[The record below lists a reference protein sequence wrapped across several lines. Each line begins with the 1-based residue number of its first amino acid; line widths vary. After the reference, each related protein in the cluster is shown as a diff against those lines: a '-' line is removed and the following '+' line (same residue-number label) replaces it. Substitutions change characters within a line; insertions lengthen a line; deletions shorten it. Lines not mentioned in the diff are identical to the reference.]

1 MAAMTGV
8 AGLPVMG
15 PEAGTR
21 LDRPGVPVGA
31 RTVPAGA
38 RVDPA
43 GPAVPAGAPED
54 RRRPVGTPDRSSSH
68 QSRPADIGRPG
79 AIVSSQSGNVGA
91 QRGVHLVAEREAARV
106 SVGLGG
112 VEAVGHV
119 GVADPV
125 FEVDE
130 AE

>member
-1 MAAMTGV
+1 MTGV

-21 LDRPGVPVGA
+21 LDRPGVPGGA

-43 GPAVPAGAPED
+43 GLAAPAGARED
-54 RRRPVGTPDRSSSH
+54 HRRRPVGTPDRSSSH
-68 QSRPADIGRPG
+68 QSRPTDIGRPG
-79 AIVSSQSGNVGA
+79 AIVSSQSGNADA
-91 QRGVHLVAEREAARV
+91 QRGVHLVAEREAAWV
-106 SVGLGG
+106 GVGLGG

>member
-43 GPAVPAGAPED
+43 GLVVPAGAPED
-54 RRRPVGTPDRSSSH
+54 RRRPVGTPDRSSSIN
-68 QSRPADIGRPG
+68 RALPALSGG
-79 AIVSSQSGNVGA
+79 ARLLWVS
-91 QRGVHLVAEREAARV
+91 
-106 SVGLGG
+106 
-112 VEAVGHV
+112 
-119 GVADPV
+119 
-125 FEVDE
+125 
-130 AE
+130 

>member
-1 MAAMTGV
+1 MTGV

-21 LDRPGVPVGA
+21 LDRPGVPGGA

-38 RVDPA
+38 RVDPVGLA
-43 GPAVPAGAPED
+43 APAGARED
-54 RRRPVGTPDRSSSH
+54 HRRRPVGTPDRSSSH
-68 QSRPADIGRPG
+68 QSRPADIGRLG
-79 AIVSSQSGNVGA
+79 AIVSSESGNADA

-106 SVGLGG
+106 GVGLGG

>member
-1 MAAMTGV
+1 MTGV
-8 AGLPVMG
+8 AGLPAMG

-21 LDRPGVPVGA
+21 LDRPGVPGGA

-43 GPAVPAGAPED
+43 GLAGAPED
-54 RRRPVGTPDRSSSH
+54 RRRRPVGTPDRSSSH
-68 QSRPADIGRPG
+68 QSRPADIVRLG
-79 AIVSSQSGNVGA
+79 AIVSSESGNADA

-106 SVGLGG
+106 GVGLGG

>member
-1 MAAMTGV
+1 MTGV

-21 LDRPGVPVGA
+21 LDRPGVP
-31 RTVPAGA
+31 AGA
-38 RVDPA
+38 RRLRVDR
-43 GPAVPAGAPED
+43 GD
-54 RRRPVGTPDRSSSH
+54 RRHRPDGTPDPQESNAPCRNRQGAFSFGRDSS
-68 QSRPADIGRPG
+68 AGGD
-79 AIVSSQSGNVGA
+79 A

-106 SVGLGG
+106 GVGLGG